1 MGPLIIMFTR
11 VLRVDGIASLWRFV
25 GNLSFKGFLKLQN
38 IYSQLA
44 RWYALGIKDVS
55 PLREGAFRS
64 GRADNYLSF
73 KYEVQTW
80 QVLLLVLPVW
90 LSGVLQGQNT
100 VKPW

>member
-38 IYSQLA
+38 IFSQLA

-55 PLREGAFRS
+55 SLRKAYKMSLIAVPSQELPANFSAIPIHHCAGLCSPPLTTHH
-64 GRADNYLSF
+64 
-73 KYEVQTW
+73 Q
-80 QVLLLVLPVW
+80 
-90 LSGVLQGQNT
+90 
-100 VKPW
+100 

>member
-11 VLRVDGIASLWRFV
+11 VLSVDGIASLWRFE
-25 GNLSFKGFLKLQN
+25 GNLSFEGFLKLQN

-55 PLREGAFRS
+55 SLGKGAFRS

-73 KYEVQTW
+73 KSEGQTLAGSTPSSSNLAEW
-80 QVLLLVLPVW
+80 
-90 LSGVLQGQNT
+90 SRARS
-100 VKPW
+100 KHS

>member
-55 PLREGAFRS
+55 SLREGAFRS

-73 KYEVQTW
+73 KSEVLTLAGSTPSSSNLAEW
-80 QVLLLVLPVW
+80 SLAR
-90 LSGVLQGQNT
+90 S
-100 VKPW
+100 KHS

>member
-1 MGPLIIMFTR
+1 MGPLIIMVTR

-55 PLREGAFRS
+55 SLRKGVFRS
-64 GRADNYLSF
+64 GRSANYLSF
-73 KYEVQTW
+73 KSEVQTPSSSNLAEW
-80 QVLLLVLPVW
+80 SLAR
-90 LSGVLQGQNT
+90 S
-100 VKPW
+100 KHS

>member
-1 MGPLIIMFTR
+1 MGPSLIIMFTR

-25 GNLSFKGFLKLQN
+25 GNLPFKGFLKLQN

-55 PLREGAFRS
+55 SLREGAFRS

-73 KYEVQTW
+73 KSEV
-80 QVLLLVLPVW
+80 
-90 LSGVLQGQNT
+90 
-100 VKPW
+100 